1 MTLSRSLTKVGL
13 REPGARKARGSPTFR
28 QIREGEGVFGG
39 VEVGIE
45 VVSAELVEVA
55 ENNEAG
61 AVGNEAGPVIEGL
74 AVVFLEVL
82 AALFHFDEHDG
93 FPNII
98 GEGGAA
104 AVLVGFAEA
113 EFGGAADVQTTGLA
127 KGLKE
132 AIQKDLG
139 LAFFVAGDVF
149 PAPRGKFSEFF
160 PARHGEVLQENQARG
175 QC

>member
-1 MTLSRSLTKVGL
+1 MASMVGAGGQEGERSPALW
-13 REPGARKARGSPTFR
+13 
-28 QIREGEGVFGG
+28 QIREREGVLGR
-39 VEVGIE
+39 VEVGVEI
-45 VVSAELVEVA
+45 VDAEFVEVA
-55 ENNEAG
+55 EEDVAG
-61 AVGNEAGPVIEGL
+61 AVGDEASRVIEGL

-93 FPNII
+93 FPDVI

-113 EFGGAADVQTTGLA
+113 ELGGAADIQTTGLA

-132 AIQKDLG
+132 KIQKDLG

-149 PAPRGKFSEFF
+149 PTPRGKFSEFF
-160 PARHGEVLQENQARG
+160 PARHG
-175 QC
+175 